1 MSTMAIQGGA
11 DEQLLVPPNLER
23 YIVYATTSHVELFN
37 HECPLRVEM
46 WGRVS
51 GPQMDTR

>member
-46 WGRVS
+46 
-51 GPQMDTR
+51 